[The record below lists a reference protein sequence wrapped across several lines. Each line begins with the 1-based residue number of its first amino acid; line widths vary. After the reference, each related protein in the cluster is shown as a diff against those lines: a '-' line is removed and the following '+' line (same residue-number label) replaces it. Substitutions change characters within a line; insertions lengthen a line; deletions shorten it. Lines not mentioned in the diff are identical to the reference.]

1 VSSPNKITRAADEPA
16 GPRNHEEDAEAE
28 IDLVTARRLPSL
40 HDFFS
45 PTGLLS
51 RSGLEFEHRKGQYE
65 MARAIEKAFADK
77 RHLIVEA
84 GTGTGKTL
92 AYLLPALRL
101 ARDRQQR
108 VIISTGTKNL
118 QEQLFF
124 KDVPFLESILG
135 PLKVCYMK
143 GRNNYLCKHK
153 LYALRDSPL
162 LSGLEEIG
170 QFHAIA
176 AWEKTTATGDRAE
189 IDALPENSALWPKL
203 DARADA
209 CLGQSCPDWDS
220 CFITAMRRK
229 ALDAEI
235 VIVNHHLFFADMA
248 IRLQA
253 GAAPDAG
260 VLPAAGAVIFD
271 EAHELEDIAGNFF
284 GIGLSTQRFD
294 ELARDVETMLRA
306 RQASTPAIESATAT
320 LRERARL
327 FFAALPYDESRSAAD
342 SIAALDAQPNS
353 NPYTGLGRMP
363 FEQRAEFLEERGDTY
378 NGALNALT
386 RLEGELDR
394 LKNVDEAPGL
404 RKRTADIATHL
415 RFLLESQDPNTVFWI
430 ERRAAGGLRNL
441 ARGIGHTSHH
451 THLQATPIDVSQ
463 LLATALFESYSS
475 VVLTSATLT
484 VASGADDTGNTVSG
498 FQHISRRLGLTL
510 ARELVV
516 PSHFD
521 YPRQALLYLPPGM
534 PDPREPEF
542 FTQAAER
549 TRRVLE
555 ITRGRAFC
563 LFTSH
568 AQMRATHQRLAAEL
582 PYPLLLQGTA
592 PRTVLLEQFRDT
604 PGAVL
609 FGTSSFWQGVDVQGE
624 QLSCVIIDK
633 LPFAVPSDPVVKA
646 RMDAITAAGGN
657 AFFDYQVPS
666 AVITLKQGFG
676 RLIRSLKDRGVLML
690 LDPRIQRQ
698 RYGRIFLDSLPPY
711 RQTQSIE
718 DVEAFFAQL

>member
-1 VSSPNKITRAADEPA
+1 MPSPIQIASAEPVRGHADK
-16 GPRNHEEDAEAE
+16 
-28 IDLVTARRLPSL
+28 LPSL

-45 PTGLLS
+45 PSGMLS
-51 RSGLEFEHRKGQYE
+51 RSSLAFEHRKGQYE
-65 MARAIEKAFADK
+65 MAKAIERAFADK

-135 PLKVCYMK
+135 PLRVCYMK
-143 GRNNYLCKHK
+143 GRNNYLCRHK

-162 LSGLEEIG
+162 LSGLEEIS
-170 QFHAIA
+170 QFQAIA
-176 AWEKTTATGDRAE
+176 AWEKTTPTGDRAE

-203 DARADA
+203 DARGEA
-209 CLGQSCPDWDS
+209 CLGQTCPDWES

-229 ALDAEI
+229 ALESDLI
-235 VIVNHHLFFADMA
+235 IVNHHLFFADMA
-248 IRLQA
+248 IKLQA
-253 GAAPDAG
+253 GSAADAG

-271 EAHELEDIAGNFF
+271 EAHELEETASNFF

-306 RQASTPAIESATAT
+306 RHASTAAIESATAT
-320 LRERARL
+320 LRDRARV
-327 FFAALPYDESRSAAD
+327 FFAALPYGPAPSPAN
-342 SIAALDAQPNS
+342 SIAALDAASAPAAS
-353 NPYTGLGRMP
+353 PALGRMP
-363 FEQRAEFLEERGDTY
+363 FEQRADFLEESGDTY
-378 NGALNALT
+378 TGALHALA
-386 RLEGELDR
+386 RLEAELER
-394 LKNVDEAPGL
+394 LKDVEEAAGL
-404 RKRTADIATHL
+404 RKRTADIAIHL
-415 RFLLESQDPNTVFWI
+415 KFLLESQDPNTVFWI
-430 ERRAAGGLRNL
+430 ERRATHGIRSL
-441 ARGIGHTSHH
+441 ARGAGHAGHH
-451 THLQATPIDVSQ
+451 TYLQATPIDVSQ
-463 LLATALFESYSS
+463 LLAGALFDQYSS

-484 VASGADDTGNTVSG
+484 VASGSASG
-498 FQHISRRLGLTL
+498 SATAGFEHISQRLGLTL

-516 PSHFD
+516 PSHFN
-521 YPRQALLYLPPGM
+521 YPRQALLYLPQGM
-534 PDPREPEF
+534 PDPREPDF
-542 FTQAAER
+542 FVQAAER

-563 LFTSH
+563 LFTSY
-568 AQMRATHQRLAAEL
+568 AQMRAMHERLSAEL

-592 PRTVLLEQFRDT
+592 PRSVLLEQFRDT
-604 PGAVL
+604 PGAIL
-609 FGTSSFWQGVDVQGE
+609 FGTSSFWQGVDVPGE
-624 QLSCVIIDK
+624 QLSCVIIDR

-646 RMDAITAAGGN
+646 RMDAIASAGGN

-676 RLIRSLKDRGVLML
+676 RLVRSLKDRGVLML

-711 RQTQSIE
+711 RLTQSIE
-718 DVEAFFAQL
+718 DVEAFFASAP